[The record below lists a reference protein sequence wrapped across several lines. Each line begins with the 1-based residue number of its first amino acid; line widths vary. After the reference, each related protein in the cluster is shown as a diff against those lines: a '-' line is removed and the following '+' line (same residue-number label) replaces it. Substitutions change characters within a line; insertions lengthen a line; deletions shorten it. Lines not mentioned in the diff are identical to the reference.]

1 MARIAVL
8 LFAASLLAAPVAA
21 ADPWSTRAPLL
32 EAVQEVA
39 VAELGGRLYVAG
51 GLQGAA
57 ILDRVEVWD
66 PATDAWSFAAPLPI
80 PLHHTTATAV
90 GGHLYVIGGW
100 PDLFVTPTDRVFE
113 YDPGANAW
121 TEKASMPTA
130 RGSPAAA
137 AVDGR
142 IYVAGGDPGATDFA
156 VYDPA
161 LDTWQSLP
169 AMPTGR
175 QHLAA
180 VGIDGL
186 FYAISGRASL
196 GAGVGNLAALEVY
209 DPGTGTWSALPP
221 IPTARS
227 GLAAAAVGGRFAV
240 AFGGEGNDAD
250 PSGVFGELEAYD
262 TVLGQWTE
270 LSPMPTPRH
279 GIGAATLAGLVHVPG
294 GAPQEGFGL
303 TTVHEVY
310 DPSEELVVPP
320 ELPALGAAGRLALG
334 LALGAAGLYGARAPR
349 RASRTSA
356 RWKAIGCGSVASAC
370 MPPP

>member
-1 MARIAVL
+1 MPRMVWL
-8 LFAASLLAAPVAA
+8 PLFCVVSLAAPIAS

-39 VAELGGRLYVAG
+39 VAELAGKLYVVG
-51 GLQGAA
+51 GLQGAV
-57 ILDRVEVWD
+57 ILDHVEVWD

-90 GGHLYVIGGW
+90 GGQLYVIGGW
-100 PDLFVTPTDRVFE
+100 PNFFAAPTDRVFA
-113 YDPGANAW
+113 YDPGADLW

-137 AVDGR
+137 AVGGR

-156 VYDPA
+156 AYDPA
-161 LDTWQSLP
+161 LDSWQSLP
-169 AMPTGR
+169 ALPTGR

-180 VGIDGL
+180 VGIAGR

-196 GAGVGNLAALEVY
+196 GAGVGNLAAFEVY
-209 DPGTGTWSALPP
+209 DPGAGSWSSLPP

-227 GLAAAAVGGRFAV
+227 GLAAAAVSDRYAV
-240 AFGGEGNDAD
+240 AFGGEGNDAV
-250 PSGVFGELEAYD
+250 PSGVFGEVEAYD
-262 TVLGQWTE
+262 TMLDQWIGLT
-270 LSPMPTPRH
+270 PMPTPRH

-303 TTVHEVY
+303 TAIHEVY
-310 DPSEELVVPP
+310 DPGEELVSVP
-320 ELPALGAAGRLALG
+320 ELSVLGSTGRLALA
-334 LALGAAGLYGARAPR
+334 LALAGVALYALPR
-349 RASRTSA
+349 RVRSSA
-356 RWKAIGCGSVASAC
+356 AWK
-370 MPPP
+370 